1 MLRTA
6 PSVILTRWM
15 LYATQLPG
23 MTMPQIR
30 ETCYPKVRNH
40 SPSGLIG
47 S

>member
-6 PSVILTRWM
+6 PSVILSRWM
-15 LYATQLPG
+15 LCATQLPG
-23 MTMPQIR
+23 MTIPQIH
-30 ETCYPKVRNH
+30 ETCYPKGRNH